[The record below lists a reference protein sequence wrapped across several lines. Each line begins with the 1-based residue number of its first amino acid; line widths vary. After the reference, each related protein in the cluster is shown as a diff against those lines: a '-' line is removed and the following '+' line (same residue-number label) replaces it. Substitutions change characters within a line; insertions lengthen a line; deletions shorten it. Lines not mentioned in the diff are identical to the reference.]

1 MFEGFGS
8 RSPTLQR
15 GRGGAHAAGVPVD
28 TTDGPRFRMSSASFN
43 DRGVD
48 SDRDMSGRSEGEA
61 PRVFTDSATM
71 ARALAYLFGIGS
83 TLLLVTLPLPHSAD
97 REIAGLVAA
106 AVAAYLAAL
115 GFLALFDRL
124 PQRFLEAAPLLGTIL
139 VSLAVYFGG
148 SEAPAAYAAYY
159 FAFGLAACYFL
170 RPAVAFA
177 HIALASAGY
186 GIALLALGDVESPA
200 LNWALTTAS
209 LLAVCLLMTGLRTRT
224 EAIGAELWAAARTDP
239 LTGLANRRELEGR
252 FAGELERSTRGGHP
266 LAIVVL
272 DLDWFKEFNDRF
284 GHVAGDR
291 ALVQLAEAL
300 RRATRT
306 SDVVARLG
314 GEEFAVLAPET
325 DEHEA
330 YQLAER
336 LRAEVRAT
344 FARQQEKMTVSCG
357 VAGFP
362 VHGITT
368 GELLHSADRALY
380 EAKEAGRD
388 RSVLFQHAG
397 GPADG
402 AEEDALEQTSPRL
415 VSLVSLAEAV
425 DRRKGS
431 PGNSVRVARDAERL
445 ARRLNLPDEEVER
458 VRIAALLRDVGE
470 VGVAESIL
478 HKPSALTEDEWREVK
493 RHPEIGARIV
503 GAAQLGRVGEWILS
517 HHERP
522 DGNGYPR
529 GLREHQI
536 PLEARILAVADAY
549 GAMTADRPYRQPF
562 TPKRAKAELQARAGS
577 QFDHDVVAAF
587 LALLGERSG
596 EVHEVVE

>member
-1 MFEGFGS
+1 MN
-8 RSPTLQR
+8 R
-15 GRGGAHAAGVPVD
+15 
-28 TTDGPRFRMSSASFN
+28 ASFK
-43 DRGVD
+43 DRATVTGRVLA
-48 SDRDMSGRSEGEA
+48 DRIAWREQGE
-61 PRVFTDSATM
+61 PVRVFEDPGTM
-71 ARALAYLFGIGS
+71 ARTFTYLFGIGA
-83 TLLLVTLPLPHSAD
+83 TLLLVTLLLPHSSD
-97 REIAGLVAA
+97 RDTVGMVVT
-106 AVAAYLAAL
+106 AVAAYAAAL
-115 GFLALFDRL
+115 GFLAFFDRL
-124 PQRFLEAAPLLGTIL
+124 PLWFYEVSPVLGTIL
-139 VSLAVYFGG
+139 VSLGVYFGG
-148 SEAPAAYAAYY
+148 SDASAAYAAYY
-159 FAFGLAACYFL
+159 FWVVLAACYFL
-170 RPAVAFA
+170 RPAVAA
-177 HIALASAGY
+177 THLALASAGY
-186 GIALLALGDVESPA
+186 GIVLLASADVAVPA
-200 LNWALTTAS
+200 LKWGVATGSLFVVGILMGALRAQMERM
-209 LLAVCLLMTGLRTRT
+209 LT
-224 EAIGAELWAAARTDP
+224 ELGAAARTDS

-252 FAGELERSTRGGHP
+252 FAGELERSTRGGRP
-266 LAIVVL
+266 LSIVVL

-284 GHVAGDR
+284 GHAAGDG
-291 ALVQLAEAL
+291 ALVKLAEAL

-325 DEHEA
+325 DEQEG

-344 FARQQEKMTVSCG
+344 FSRQQEKMTVSCG

-388 RSVLFQHAG
+388 RSVLFQHS
-397 GPADG
+397 G
-402 AEEDALEQTSPRL
+402 APESAQEDAIERTSPRL
-415 VSLVSLAEAV
+415 ASLVSLAEAV

-431 PGNSVRVARDAERL
+431 PANSRRVARYAERL
-445 ARRLNLPDEEVER
+445 ARGLNLPEEEVER

-478 HKPSALTEDEWREVK
+478 NKPSPLSDEERRELE

-522 DGNGYPR
+522 DGGGYPR

-536 PLEARILAVADAY
+536 PLEGRILAVADAY
-549 GAMTADRPYRQPF
+549 AAMTAERPYRQPF
-562 TPKRAKAELQARAGS
+562 SPKRAKAELQARAGR

-587 LALLGERSG
+587 LSLNGEPESDAQPDTAAPRA
-596 EVHEVVE
+596 EA

>member
-1 MFEGFGS
+1 
-8 RSPTLQR
+8 
-15 GRGGAHAAGVPVD
+15 
-28 TTDGPRFRMSSASFN
+28 
-43 DRGVD
+43 
-48 SDRDMSGRSEGEA
+48 MSGVSLKNRAADTGRVLAERVVWRVRGQ
-61 PRVFTDSATM
+61 PIRVFADPATM
-71 ARALAYLFGIGS
+71 ARTFTYLFGIGA

-97 REIAGLVAA
+97 RNTAALIAIALV
-106 AVAAYLAAL
+106 AYLAAG
-115 GFLALFDRL
+115 GFLILFDRL
-124 PQRFLEAAPLLGTIL
+124 PLWSFEASPLVGTVLI
-139 VSLAVYFGG
+139 SLAAYFGG
-148 SEAPAAYAAYY
+148 SEAASAYAMYY
-159 FAFGLAACYFL
+159 FWVAASACYFL
-170 RPAVAFA
+170 RPAVAAA
-177 HIALASAGY
+177 HLVLASAGY
-186 GIALLALGDVESPA
+186 GIVLIALGDVTVPA
-200 LNWALTTAS
+200 LKWAVATGTLFVVGTLITALQSQMERTLTQ
-209 LLAVCLLMTGLRTRT
+209 LG
-224 EAIGAELWAAARTDP
+224 AAARTDS
-239 LTGLANRRELEGR
+239 LTGLANRRELEQR
-252 FAGELERSTRGGHP
+252 FAGELERSTRGGRP
-266 LAIVVL
+266 LSIAVL

-284 GHVAGDR
+284 GHAAGDR

-325 DEHEA
+325 DELEG

-344 FARQQEKMTVSCG
+344 FARQPEKMTVSCG
-357 VAGFP
+357 VASFP
-362 VHGITT
+362 VHGITA

-388 RSVLFQHAG
+388 RSVVYRHV
-397 GPADG
+397 G
-402 AEEDALEQTSPRL
+402 APEEDAKEAAIERTSPRL

-431 PGNSVRVARDAERL
+431 PANSRRVAGYAERL
-445 ARRLNLPDEEVER
+445 ARSLSLPDEEVER

-478 HKPSALTEDEWREVK
+478 NKPAPLSAEEWHELQ

-522 DGNGYPR
+522 DGSGYPR

-536 PLEARILAVADAY
+536 PLEGRILAVADAY
-549 GAMTADRPYRQPF
+549 AAMTADRPYRERF
-562 TPKRAKAELQARAGS
+562 SPKRAKAELQARAGS
-577 QFDHDVVAAF
+577 QFDHDVVEAF
-587 LALLGERSG
+587 LSLDGELESDAELGTPAPSAG
-596 EVHEVVE
+596 A

>member
-1 MFEGFGS
+1 MS
-8 RSPTLQR
+8 RASLKDR
-15 GRGGAHAAGVPVD
+15 AAVAGRVLADRIAWREQGEPV
-28 TTDGPRFRMSSASFN
+28 
-43 DRGVD
+43 
-48 SDRDMSGRSEGEA
+48 
-61 PRVFTDSATM
+61 RVFEDPATM
-71 ARALAYLFGIGS
+71 ARTLTYLFAIGA

-97 REIAGLVAA
+97 RDTAGLVVTAI
-106 AVAAYLAAL
+106 AAYLAAL

-124 PQRFLEAAPLLGTIL
+124 PPWFFEATPFLGTIL

-148 SEAPAAYAAYY
+148 PDAAAAYAVFY
-159 FAFGLAACYFL
+159 FWVGVVACYFL
-170 RPAVAFA
+170 RPAVAVT
-177 HIALASAGY
+177 HLVLASAGY
-186 GIALLALGDVESPA
+186 GVALLASAEVELPA
-200 LNWALTTAS
+200 LKWALATGS
-209 LLAVCLLMTGLRTRT
+209 LLAVGILMTALRDQMTRMLT
-224 EAIGAELWAAARTDP
+224 ELGAAARTDS

-252 FAGELERSTRGGHP
+252 FAGELERSTRGGRP

-284 GHVAGDR
+284 GHAAGDG

-300 RRATRT
+300 GRATRT

-330 YQLAER
+330 SQLAER

-357 VAGFP
+357 VAVFP
-362 VHGITT
+362 VHGITA

-380 EAKEAGRD
+380 EAKESGRD

-397 GPADG
+397 APG
-402 AEEDALEQTSPRL
+402 EDADRAAVERTSPRL
-415 VSLVSLAEAV
+415 ASLVSLAESV

-431 PGNSVRVARDAERL
+431 PANSRRVARYAERL
-445 ARRLNLPDEEVER
+445 ARRLNLPEEEVER

-478 HKPSALTEDEWREVK
+478 NKQSPLNDEEWRELE

-522 DGNGYPR
+522 DGRGYPR

-536 PLEARILAVADAY
+536 PLEGRILAVADAY
-549 GAMTADRPYRQPF
+549 AAMTADRPYRRRF
-562 TPKRAKAELQARAGS
+562 SPKRARAELQARAGS

-587 LALLGERSG
+587 LSLEGEPEPEAER
-596 EVHEVVE
+596 EEAAPPAET

>member
-1 MFEGFGS
+1 MS
-8 RSPTLQR
+8 RTSFKDRAAVT
-15 GRGGAHAAGVPVD
+15 GRALADRIAWREQGDPV
-28 TTDGPRFRMSSASFN
+28 
-43 DRGVD
+43 
-48 SDRDMSGRSEGEA
+48 
-61 PRVFTDSATM
+61 RVFEDPATM
-71 ARALAYLFGIGS
+71 ARTFTYLFGIGA

-97 REIAGLVAA
+97 RDAAGLVVVAI
-106 AVAAYLAAL
+106 AAYLAAL
-115 GFLALFDRL
+115 GFLVLFDRL
-124 PQRFLEAAPLLGTIL
+124 PLWFYEATPLLGTIL

-148 SEAPAAYAAYY
+148 SDAPAAYAAYY
-159 FAFGLAACYFL
+159 FWVALAACYFL
-170 RPAVAFA
+170 TPAVAA
-177 HIALASAGY
+177 SHLALASAGY
-186 GIALLALGDVESPA
+186 GIALLASAGVEVPA
-200 LNWALTTAS
+200 LNWAVATGS
-209 LLAVCLLMTGLRTRT
+209 LFVVGILMTALRGQMERMLT
-224 EAIGAELWAAARTDP
+224 ELGSAARTDP

-252 FAGELERSTRGGHP
+252 FAGELERSTRGGRQ
-266 LAIVVL
+266 LSIVVL

-284 GHVAGDR
+284 GHAAGDG
-291 ALVQLAEAL
+291 ALVQLGEAL

-306 SDVVARLG
+306 SDIVARLG

-325 DEHEA
+325 DENEA

-368 GELLHSADRALY
+368 GELLRSADRALY
-380 EAKEAGRD
+380 EAKEGGRD
-388 RSVLFQHAG
+388 RSVLFEPAGAPAG
-397 GPADG
+397 GADEL
-402 AEEDALEQTSPRL
+402 AIERTSPRL
-415 VSLVSLAEAV
+415 ASLVSLAEAV

-431 PGNSVRVARDAERL
+431 PANSRRVARYAERL
-445 ARRLNLPDEEVER
+445 ARGLNLPQEEVER

-478 HKPSALTEDEWREVK
+478 QKPSPLGEEEWRELE

-522 DGNGYPR
+522 DGSGYPR

-536 PLEARILAVADAY
+536 PLEGRILAVADAY
-549 GAMTADRPYRQPF
+549 GAMTADRPYRRPF
-562 TPKRAKAELQARAGS
+562 SPKRAKAELQARAGS

-587 LALLGERSG
+587 LSLNGGPESSAERDTAAPPA
-596 EVHEVVE
+596 EA

>member
-1 MFEGFGS
+1 MS
-8 RSPTLQR
+8 R
-15 GRGGAHAAGVPVD
+15 
-28 TTDGPRFRMSSASFN
+28 ASFK
-43 DRGVD
+43 DRAAVTGRALA
-48 SDRDMSGRSEGEA
+48 DRIAWREQDE
-61 PRVFTDSATM
+61 PVRVFEDPATM
-71 ARALAYLFGIGS
+71 ARTFTYLFGIGA

-97 REIAGLVAA
+97 RDTAGLVVVAI
-106 AVAAYLAAL
+106 AAYLAAL
-115 GFLALFDRL
+115 GFLVLFDRL
-124 PQRFLEAAPLLGTIL
+124 PLWFYEATPLLGTIL

-148 SEAPAAYAAYY
+148 SDAPAAYAVYY
-159 FAFGLAACYFL
+159 FWVALAACYFL
-170 RPAVAFA
+170 TPAVAA
-177 HIALASAGY
+177 THLALASAGY
-186 GIALLALGDVESPA
+186 GIALLASAEVEVPA
-200 LNWALTTAS
+200 LGWALTTGS
-209 LLAVCLLMTGLRTRT
+209 LFVVGILMTALRAQMERMLT
-224 EAIGAELWAAARTDP
+224 ELGAAARTDA

-252 FAGELERSTRGGHP
+252 FAGELERSTRGGRP
-266 LAIVVL
+266 LSIVVL

-284 GHVAGDR
+284 GHAAGDN
-291 ALVQLAEAL
+291 ALVKLAEAL

-325 DEHEA
+325 DEHEG

-344 FARQQEKMTVSCG
+344 FSRQPEKMTVSCG

-362 VHGITT
+362 MHGITT

-388 RSVLFQHAG
+388 RSVLFQHS
-397 GPADG
+397 G
-402 AEEDALEQTSPRL
+402 APPEAAPQDAIEQTSPRL
-415 VSLVSLAEAV
+415 ASLVSLAEAV

-431 PGNSVRVARDAERL
+431 PANSRRVAQYAERL
-445 ARRLNLPDEEVER
+445 ARVLSLPEEEVER

-478 HKPSALTEDEWREVK
+478 NKPSPLSEEEWRELE

-522 DGNGYPR
+522 DGGGYPR
-529 GLREHQI
+529 GLREHQS
-536 PLEARILAVADAY
+536 PLEGRILAVADAY
-549 GAMTADRPYRQPF
+549 AAMTADRPYRQPF
-562 TPKRAKAELQARAGS
+562 SPKRAKAELQARAGS

-587 LALLGERSG
+587 LSLNGELESDAKPDTAAPRA
-596 EVHEVVE
+596 EA